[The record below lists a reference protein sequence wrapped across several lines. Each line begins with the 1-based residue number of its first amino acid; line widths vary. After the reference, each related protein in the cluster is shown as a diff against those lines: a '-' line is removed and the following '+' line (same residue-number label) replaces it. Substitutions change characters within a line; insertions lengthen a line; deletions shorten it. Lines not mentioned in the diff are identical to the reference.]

1 MSSRLFT
8 LIYAYMFIFAFAKSN
23 RHLFAC
29 HFCDIEMHYVHSIGN
44 FFSFEIANSIWHS
57 YACRNKE
64 SYACTN
70 MLSPFIGG
78 SVKSCRQNYLLYN

>member
-1 MSSRLFT
+1 MTSLFDIF
-8 LIYAYMFIFAFAKSN
+8 LYAI
-23 RHLFAC
+23 
-29 HFCDIEMHYVHSIGN
+29 FCDIEMHNVHSIGN

-57 YACRNKE
+57 FACRNKE

-78 SVKSCRQNYLLYN
+78 SVVKIIYYITESESK